1 MNTVIRTVSPLLVV
15 SGAALESAVLLGHPP
30 ISAGGRDLMIGVGVS
45 LVVVGLMNPGGTSA
59 VGYAEIKDT
68 AAINSILSMPQ
79 IKSLLLLHVLD
90 LRRGREIGRASC
102 RERV

>member
-45 LVVVGLMNPGGTSA
+45 LVVVGLIARIANSSYTFKKNTIPPRLISR
-59 VGYAEIKDT
+59 IDN
-68 AAINSILSMPQ
+68 AAKIF
-79 IKSLLLLHVLD
+79 
-90 LRRGREIGRASC
+90 
-102 RERV
+102 